1 MSGHDADR
9 LPAWLQRQLVAL
21 QQQRGHAIL
30 LSGPAGLGQYALG
43 LALARAWLCETP
55 SPEQGA
61 CGRCASCHA
70 VDVRTH
76 PDLFVLMPE
85 TLALELGWPLD
96 DRTQDKIDRK
106 ELKPGK
112 FIRVDATREAV
123 AFTQFT
129 RSRGNTKVVLVYPAD
144 RLNMESANTLLKTLE
159 EPPGAVRFVLAAEAE
174 HLLPPTIRSRCQ
186 KHVLEWPQQQES
198 LSWLAS
204 VAQGDDS
211 LAGQPLDSAGLATW
225 LRAAG
230 GRPDEALSLARLG
243 LSASTWS
250 GLPLAIARGDWSAIA
265 DWTPARQLD
274 LLQKICHDLMVQA
287 SGADP
292 RFFHAAGLPAPP
304 RLEQLLAWQKDLQR
318 AARSVEHPFNAGLL
332 QEAWAGR
339 ARAALAYTQGR

>member
-1 MSGHDADR
+1 MSGPDAAS
-9 LPAWLQRQLVAL
+9 LPPWLRRQLSAL

-30 LSGPAGLGQYALG
+30 LSGPAGLGQYALA
-43 LALARAWLCETP
+43 LALARAWLCEAA

-61 CGRCASCHA
+61 CGRCDSCHA

-96 DRTQDKIDRK
+96 ERTQDKIDRK
-106 ELKPGK
+106 EIKPGK

-129 RSRGNTKVVLVYPAD
+129 RSRGDTKVVLVHPAD

-159 EPPGAVRFVLAAEAE
+159 EPPGAVRFVLATEAA
-174 HLLPPTIRSRCQ
+174 HALLPTLRSRCQ
-186 KHVLEWPQQQES
+186 THALEWPAPDEARA
-198 LSWLAS
+198 WLDAA
-204 VAQGDDS
+204 VQGDE
-211 LAGQPLDSAGLATW
+211 AFTGKPPGSADLATW

-230 GRPDEALSLARLG
+230 GRPDEALALARLG
-243 LSASTWS
+243 LPASAWS
-250 GLPLAIARGDWSAIA
+250 GLPHSVARGDWSSIA

-274 LLQKICHDLMVQA
+274 LLQKICHDLMVMT
-287 SGADP
+287 GGGEP
-292 RFFHAAGLPAPP
+292 RFFLASELPAAP
-304 RLEQLLAWQKDLQR
+304 RLGDLLAWHKDLQL

-339 ARAALAYTQGR
+339 ARIALAYTHAE

>member
-1 MSGHDADR
+1 MNQQADASR
-9 LPAWLQRQLVAL
+9 LPPWLQRQLVAL

-30 LSGPAGLGQYALG
+30 LSGPAGLGQYPLA
-43 LALARAWLCETP
+43 LALARSWLCESP

-96 DRTQDKIDRK
+96 ERTQDKIDKK

-159 EPPGAVRFVLAAEAE
+159 EPPGAVRFVLATEAA
-174 HLLPPTIRSRCQ
+174 HALLPTIRSRCQ
-186 KHVLEWPQQQES
+186 NHALEWPAQTEA
-198 LSWLAS
+198 LAWLEQA
-204 VAQGDDS
+204 VQGDES
-211 LAGQPLDSAGLATW
+211 LAGKPQSRESLATW
-225 LRAAG
+225 LLAAG
-230 GRPDEALSLARLG
+230 GRPDEALALARLG
-243 LSASTWS
+243 LSTSAWS
-250 GLPLAIARGDWSAIA
+250 GLPRSVARGDWSALA
-265 DWTPARQLD
+265 DWAPARQLD
-274 LLQKICHDLMVQA
+274 LLHKICHDLMVVA
-287 SGADP
+287 SGGLP
-292 RFFHAAGLPAPP
+292 RFFPPADLPPPP
-304 RLEQLLAWQKDLQR
+304 RLSALLQWQKALQQ
-318 AARSVEHPFNAGLL
+318 AALTVEHPYNAGLQ
-332 QEAWAGR
+332 QEAWAGL
-339 ARAALAYTQGR
+339 ARSALTPN